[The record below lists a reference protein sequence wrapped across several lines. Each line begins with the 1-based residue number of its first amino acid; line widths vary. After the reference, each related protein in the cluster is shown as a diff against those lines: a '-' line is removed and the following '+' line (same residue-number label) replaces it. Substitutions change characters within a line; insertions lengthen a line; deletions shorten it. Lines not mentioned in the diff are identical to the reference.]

1 MPKIE
6 IFTGPNCGYCE
17 AAKALLREHGLAF
30 AEIDLAADTAN
41 LVDFKARLPRVRS
54 IPQIMV
60 DGVHIGGLEDLR
72 LLLADGRLGR

>member
-17 AAKALLREHGLAF
+17 AAKALLCENGLAF
-30 AEIDLAADTAN
+30 EEIDLAAGPAN
-41 LVDFKARLPRVRS
+41 LADFKARLPRVRS

-72 LLLADGRLGR
+72 AQLADGRLTR